1 MNTSST
7 QATQS
12 NTELGVRICRYAVNS
27 FCWGLGL
34 AATWACSGFMLSL
47 IVAVLMSIL
56 MYVLAKLLQFIGDM
70 YLSATSYAAI
80 GGHARSA
87 ITSVTSLFSRKA
99 IVAAQHGYQ
108 IKHKG

>member
-12 NTELGVRICRYAVNS
+12 DADVGARVCRYAVNS

-56 MYVLAKLLQFIGDM
+56 MYVLAKLLHFVGDM
-70 YLSATSYAAI
+70 YLTAKYEVI
-80 GGHARSA
+80 GSSARSA
-87 ITSVTSLFSRKA
+87 ITSVTSLFSRQA
-99 IVAAQHGYQ
+99 AVAAPAAV
-108 IKHKG
+108 